1 MSLLVMCGGQKARF
15 TGSETDKEAKSY
27 APSSPKLCTAIE
39 TNEEGPS
46 PASFPLSFHNR
57 VPQTPLRV
65 DLDDVVILSSGLPL
79 AMYSISDRLRLHK
92 KKIKLHL
99 MSKSKQ
105 W

>member
-1 MSLLVMCGGQKARF
+1 
-15 TGSETDKEAKSY
+15 
-27 APSSPKLCTAIE
+27 LCTAIE

-92 KKIKLHL
+92 RKIKLHL